1 MDIESRVIE
10 QIKENF
16 FAGMEFNLDY
26 SQSLIE
32 SGSIDSIEMIKL
44 VGLLE
49 NEFSVKVEPDE
60 YLPENLDSIDAIVG
74 YLKRKGVD

>member
-44 VGLLE
+44 
-49 NEFSVKVEPDE
+49 D
-60 YLPENLDSIDAIVG
+60 
-74 YLKRKGVD
+74 